1 MGAAAVRFADGGVF
15 TGVGLDKLHGAVAL
29 CQETGAFVQA
39 YTRDRDV
46 VASVCVCRDLEHG
59 RVLILPPCGI
69 SQEWLALWAPGR
81 GGAAREDDPTTWEPP
96 GRSPR

>member
-1 MGAAAVRFADGGVF
+1 MGAAAVRVADGGVF

-46 VASVCVCRDLEHG
+46 VASVCACRDLEHG
-59 RVLILPPCGI
+59 RVLILPPWGI
-69 SQEWLALWAPGR
+69 SQEWLALWAPGSKWR
-81 GGAAREDDPTTWEPP
+81 PRARTT
-96 GRSPR
+96 R